1 MLFMDVLE
9 MNRVLSVLDSEFYD
23 PIIDVAEFEMG
34 RRNSIKALHQILI
47 FPQHCYEWTWMLLS

>member
-1 MLFMDVLE
+1 